1 MMPAMLPDIAPVIA
15 ALEHCAIA
23 RCEALRTARNRVQRV
38 ELDDGRVLGVKHYA
52 RGRDYARE
60 GAAMRELAGVVPV
73 PEVVSTLDCVIAY
86 RWLDGDAL
94 APSEAWAAPLGSLL
108 GTLARCGARED
119 LETPRLLARC
129 TDEAL
134 ARALANERFDE
145 PAGFVHGALA
155 AHRVL
160 VAQDRIAGVLDWET
174 FAIGSPLH
182 DVRAALRLVG
192 DTPTTRA
199 AIERAHG
206 GLGPRWWQRAR
217 LLDALEADRPEAI
230 AHALDDA
237 GYRAPRT

>member
-1 MMPAMLPDIAPVIA
+1 MMLATMPDIAPVIA
-15 ALEHCAIA
+15 ALEHSAVV

-38 ELDDGRVLGVKHYA
+38 ELTDGRVLGVKHYA
-52 RGRDYARE
+52 RGRDFARE
-60 GAAMRELAGVVPV
+60 GAAMRELAGVLPV

-86 RWLDGDAL
+86 RWIDGVAL
-94 APSEAWAAPLGSLL
+94 EPSDAWAAPLGALL
-108 GTLARCGARED
+108 GKLARCGARED
-119 LETPRLLARC
+119 TETPRLRC
-129 TDEAL
+129 ADVAL
-134 ARALANERFDE
+134 SRALASERFDE

-160 VAQDRIAGVLDWET
+160 VAQYAVVGVLDWET

-182 DVRAALRLVG
+182 DVRALLRLVG
-192 DTPTTRA
+192 DTPATRD

-217 LLDALEADRPEAI
+217 LLDALDADSPAAL